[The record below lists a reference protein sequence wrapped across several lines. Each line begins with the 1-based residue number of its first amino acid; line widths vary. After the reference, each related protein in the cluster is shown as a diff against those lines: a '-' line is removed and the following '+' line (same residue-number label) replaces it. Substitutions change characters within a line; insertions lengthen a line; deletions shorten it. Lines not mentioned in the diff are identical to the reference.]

1 MSYKPGKKLKIQ
13 GGLPSDPESVFN
25 EKYMKLAKSIRNW
38 QIAFLSQ
45 TILFIISLLGFIK
58 VATQT
63 QIIPYI
69 VEVNKEEGI
78 VKNIGAINR
87 INYVANDKLIMSTL
101 RNFILKTRSIPL
113 DPIMYG
119 RNIKEA
125 YNFLGEVSQTK
136 LKTQIIEENVKEK
149 IKSKET
155 RDISIT
161 TILKIDNK
169 NYQVRWVETSYGER
183 GNIVEKIKKSG
194 IYTTEIIQSNSEEKL
209 LINPVGITITDY
221 SFNNEM

>member
-1 MSYKPGKKLKIQ
+1 MKYKPGEKLKTQ
-13 GGLPSDPESVFN
+13 GGLPSNPDSVFN
-25 EKYMKLAKSIRNW
+25 EKYMKLAKSLRNW

-45 TILFIISLLGFIK
+45 TILFTISLLGFIK

-119 RNIKEA
+119 RNIK
-125 YNFLGEVSQTK
+125 
-136 LKTQIIEENVKEK
+136 
-149 IKSKET
+149 
-155 RDISIT
+155 
-161 TILKIDNK
+161 
-169 NYQVRWVETSYGER
+169 
-183 GNIVEKIKKSG
+183 
-194 IYTTEIIQSNSEEKL
+194 
-209 LINPVGITITDY
+209 
-221 SFNNEM
+221 